1 MFVQDIEKYN
11 MFNIFPENL
20 QIHSTFGRHGM
31 NWQILAD

>member
-1 MFVQDIEKYN
+1 MFVQDIEKY